1 MMNDLFRN
9 IINKGDVATFIDNI
23 LVATETERE
32 HDEIVEEILK
42 QLEENNLYIKLERYV
57 WKVREIG
64 FLRVIMELDGFW
76 MEREKV
82 KEVTNWLMS

>member
-1 MMNDLFRN
+1 MNDLFRN

>member
-42 QLEENNLYIKLERYV
+42 QLEKNNLYIKLERYV

-82 KEVTNWLMS
+82 KEVTNWPMS

>member
-1 MMNDLFRN
+1 MNNLFRN

-42 QLEENNLYIKLERYV
+42 QLEKNNLYIKLERYV

-82 KEVTNWLMS
+82 KEVTNWPMS